1 MIELIK
7 GLPSHVARFRA
18 TREVT
23 QQDYKEVV
31 FPAAAELVKAYGRT

>member
-7 GLPSHVARFRA
+7 ALPLHVAGFRA
-18 TREVT
+18 TGEVT
-23 QQDYKEVV
+23 QEDYKEVV